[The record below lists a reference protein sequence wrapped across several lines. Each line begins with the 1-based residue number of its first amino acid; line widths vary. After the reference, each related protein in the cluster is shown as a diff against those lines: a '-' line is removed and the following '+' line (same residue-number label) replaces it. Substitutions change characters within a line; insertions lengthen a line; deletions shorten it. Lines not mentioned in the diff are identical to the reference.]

1 MHRQRRR
8 SPRHSDLKKLS
19 QDGKCTSEAMCAVMS
34 EEKKSELDHLTLRND
49 ALSKYFPK
57 SYTPQKMQET
67 IIKLL
72 EQWQKKR
79 QRDTER

>member
-1 MHRQRRR
+1 MHLRGYVRCDER
-8 SPRHSDLKKLS
+8 
-19 QDGKCTSEAMCAVMS
+19 G
-34 EEKKSELDHLTLRND
+34 KKSELDHLTLRND
-49 ALSKYFPK
+49 VLSKYFPK

-79 QRDTER
+79 QRDNVR